1 MNNQNKLI
9 IKTVLVYSFF
19 LVQFYRLVK
28 SGNTDF
34 EYIAFQST
42 IGKYS
47 LCIFFGYM
55 TLFFDNDIL
64 KSSWNDLVIIRSKSR
79 IRWCFNSLIRVF
91 FRQLGSAVTIALL
104 LFLSGITYGINCL
117 HTKNTML
124 YCGILFVYLLLVNY
138 LVILMMSVT
147 RRPAVSLGFGAV
159 INTAFLAIT
168 HYYLDIQNNMHE
180 VLFAQIVLLIIV
192 LCLCFVSMITF
203 DIYTNRN
210 ASFIF

>member
-9 IKTVLVYSFF
+9 IKTVLVYAFF
-19 LVQFYRLVK
+19 LIQFYRLIK

-42 IGKYS
+42 IGRYS
-47 LCIFFGYM
+47 LCIFFGYI
-55 TLFFDNDIL
+55 TLIFDNDIL
-64 KSSWNDLVIIRSKSR
+64 KSSWNDLLIIRSKSR

-91 FRQLGSAVTIALL
+91 FRQFGSAVTIVVL

-117 HTKNTML
+117 YTKNTIF
-124 YCGILFVYLLLVNY
+124 YCVILFVYLLLVNY

-159 INTAFLAIT
+159 TNTAFLAIT
-168 HYYLDIQNNMHE
+168 HYYLDIQNNMQA
-180 VLFAQIVLLIIV
+180 VLLAQILSLIIV
-192 LCLCFVSMITF
+192 LCLCFVSMVTC